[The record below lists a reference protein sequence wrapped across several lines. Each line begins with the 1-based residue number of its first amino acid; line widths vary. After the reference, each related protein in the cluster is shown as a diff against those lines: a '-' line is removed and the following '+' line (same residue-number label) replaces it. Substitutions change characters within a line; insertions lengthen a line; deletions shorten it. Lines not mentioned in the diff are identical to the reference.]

1 MFKNRSIFILLTL
14 FTACSSRSATNLPDI
29 DISVDELN
37 TKIILDAPSG
47 WNTFKNGET
56 ITLSIINDSE
66 SVIVFDGN
74 FGTRVFVYEGEK
86 WVEKED
92 QIKSFYDDEIVVYP
106 INLDPIG
113 NMESTVIR
121 TEFDNPKK
129 QITMRIF
136 VVGNLYENGIKTEET
151 TGAYIDVILKP

>member
-1 MFKNRSIFILLTL
+1 MFRNTSIFILLIL
-14 FTACSSRSATNLPDI
+14 FTSCSSKSATNLPDI
-29 DISVDELN
+29 DISVNDLN

-56 ITLSIINDSE
+56 VTLSIINDSE
-66 SVIVFDGN
+66 SVIVFDAD
-74 FGTRVFVYEGEK
+74 FGTRVFVYGGEK

-92 QIKSFYDDEIVVYP
+92 QITSFYDDEIIVYP
-106 INLDPIG
+106 ISLDPIG

-121 TEFDNPKK
+121 TELDNPKK
-129 QITMRIF
+129 QNTMRIF
-136 VVGNLYENGIKTEET
+136 VIGNLYENGIKTEET